1 MKTKWKLLELKNK
14 ITKIQNLLNGLTSR
28 IEMTEERFS
37 KLENRKDIN
46 YPIGSGHK

>member
-37 KLENRKDIN
+37 KLENRIDIN